1 MERPEVRV
9 LILKY
14 GNEGIGP
21 MVART
26 AGVDTGGSSGNTTVA
41 AITHVLGL
49 FAWLVGPLVV
59 LVLSEDEFVGENAR
73 SAVNWQI
80 CLTAYSLVALAV
92 SFALARVGF
101 LAFPALGVLNTV
113 SVVIAAVKAAGGET
127 WHYPFAID
135 LL

>member
-1 MERPEVRV
+1 M
-9 LILKY
+9 LIFKY
-14 GNEGIGP
+14 GYEAIGP

-26 AGVDTGGSSGNTTVA
+26 AGVDTGSSGGNTTVA
-41 AITHVLGL
+41 AVAHVLGL

-59 LVLSEDEFVGENAR
+59 LVVSSDEFVKENAR
-73 SAVNWQI
+73 SAVNWQV

-92 SFALARVGF
+92 SFAFARVGF

-113 SVVIAAVKAAGGET
+113 SVVMAAVKAAGGET
-127 WHYPFAID
+127 WRYPFAID